1 MRKSISILLLVLAAT
16 FAVSCGT
23 SKSAP
28 QKKEMGLQFYSMR
41 DTIWRSKG
49 NYLPIMQ
56 QVASW
61 GYTSLEAAGYDNG
74 KFYGSTPEE
83 FKANADKAGLKLI
96 SSHAGRGLSR
106 EELDS
111 HDFTPSL
118 EWWKT
123 CIAAHKAAG
132 MSYIVTAGIG
142 VPGTIADLQTYCDYF
157 NEIGKLCNAAGLKY
171 GYHNH
176 SHEFQRVEGKVM
188 YDYMIEHTDPNLVFF
203 EMDVYW
209 ACRGGAAPV
218 EYFNRYPGRFKM
230 LHIKDVC
237 TLGESGMVGFDAIFK
252 HADVAGLEY
261 FIVEVE
267 CDPYPSVKESA
278 EYLLN
283 APFVKASYKK

>member
-1 MRKSISILLLVLAAT
+1 MKKSLSLLLLVLAAST
-16 FAVSCGT
+16 MVCCGT
-23 SKSAP
+23 EKGP
-28 QKKEMGLQFYSMR
+28 QKKELGLQFYSMR
-41 DTIWRSKG
+41 DTLARSKG

-61 GYTSLEAAGYDNG
+61 GYTTLEAAGYDNG

-83 FKANADKAGLKLI
+83 FKANAEKAGLKLL

-106 EELDS
+106 EEIES

-142 VPGTIADLQTYCDYF
+142 VPGTLAELQTYCDYF
-157 NEIGKLCNAAGLKY
+157 NEIGKLCAAQGIKY

-176 SHEFQRVEGKVM
+176 SHEFRRVEGKVM
-188 YDYMIEHTDPNLVFF
+188 YDYMIEHTDPDLVLF

-209 ACRGGAAPV
+209 ANVGGAAPV
-218 EYFNRYPGRFKM
+218 NYFKRYPGRFKL
-230 LHIKDVC
+230 LHIKDEC

-252 HADVAGLEY
+252 HADIAGLEHL
-261 FIVEVE
+261 IVEVE

-278 EYLLN
+278 DYLLN
-283 APFVKASYKK
+283 APFVKASYAK